1 MSEPSSH
8 RFAIRV
14 YYEDT
19 DAAGMVY
26 HSNYLKYA
34 ERARTEWLRDLGV
47 QQRQWREETG
57 LGFAVTRCEIDFR
70 RPARLDDVL
79 DVATRILEVGGASLV
94 AEQVIRREADE
105 VARLTLIVA
114 CIDGNGRPARLPKHL
129 RTAMAAATAGG
140 VSD

>member
-8 RFAIRV
+8 CFAIRV

-47 QQRQWREETG
+47 QQRQWREDTG

-79 DVATRILEVGGASLV
+79 NVATRVIEVGGASLV
-94 AEQVIRREADE
+94 AEQIIRREADE
-105 VARLTLIVA
+105 VARLRLIVA
-114 CIDGNGRPARLPKHL
+114 CIDGHGRPARLPKNL
-129 RTAMAAATAGG
+129 RTAMSAATARG
-140 VSD
+140 VID

>member
-1 MSEPSSH
+1 MPEGGH

-19 DAAGMVY
+19 DAGGIVY
-26 HSNYLKYA
+26 HSNYLKFA

-70 RPARLDDVL
+70 RSARLDDVL
-79 DVATRILEVGGASLV
+79 DVATRVLEVGGASLV

-105 VARLTLIVA
+105 VARLRLVVA
-114 CIDGNGRPARLPKHL
+114 CVDGHGRPARLPKNL
-129 RTAMAAATAGG
+129 RAAMAAATARG
-140 VSD
+140 VND

>member
-1 MSEPSSH
+1 MSEASH

-47 QQRQWREETG
+47 QQRQWRDETG

-79 DVATRILEVGGASLV
+79 DVATRVLEIGGASLV

-105 VARLTLIVA
+105 VARLRLVVA
-114 CIDGNGRPARLPKHL
+114 CIDRNGRPARLPKNL
-129 RTAMAAATAGG
+129 RTAMSAATAGG
-140 VSD
+140 VND

>member
-1 MSEPSSH
+1 MPEAGH

-19 DAAGMVY
+19 DAAGIVY
-26 HSNYLKYA
+26 HSNYLKFA

-70 RPARLDDVL
+70 RSARLDDVL
-79 DVATRILEVGGASLV
+79 DVATRVLEVGGASLV
-94 AEQVIRREADE
+94 AEQVIRHEADE
-105 VARLTLIVA
+105 VARLKLVVA
-114 CIDGNGRPARLPKHL
+114 CIDGQGRPARLPKNL
-129 RTAMAAATAGG
+129 RAAMSAATARG
-140 VSD
+140 VND

>member
-1 MSEPSSH
+1 MSEPSH

-26 HSNYLKYA
+26 HSNYLKFA

-47 QQRQWREETG
+47 QQDAWRKDTG
-57 LGFAVTRCEIDFR
+57 LGFAVTRCEIDYR

-79 DVATRILEVGGASLV
+79 DVATRILEIGGASLV
-94 AEQVIRREADE
+94 AEQVIRRETDE
-105 VARLTLIVA
+105 VARLKLVVA
-114 CIDGNGRPARLPKHL
+114 CIDGSGRPARLPKNL
-129 RTAMAAATAGG
+129 RTAMAAATAVG
-140 VSD
+140 VND

>member
-1 MSEPSSH
+1 MPEAGH
-8 RFAIRV
+8 RCAIRV

-19 DAAGMVY
+19 DAGGIVY
-26 HSNYLKYA
+26 HSNYLKFA

-70 RPARLDDVL
+70 RSARLDDVL
-79 DVATRILEVGGASLV
+79 DVATRVLEVGGASLV

-105 VARLTLIVA
+105 VARLRLVVA
-114 CIDGNGRPARLPKHL
+114 CVDGHGRPARLPKNL
-129 RTAMAAATAGG
+129 RAAMAAATARG
-140 VSD
+140 VND

>member
-1 MSEPSSH
+1 MPEPASH
-8 RFAIRV
+8 RFAIWV

-57 LGFAVTRCEIDFR
+57 LSFAVTRCEIDFR
-70 RPARLDDVL
+70 RPARLDDML
-79 DVATRILEVGGASLV
+79 DVATRVLEVGGASVV

-105 VARLTLIVA
+105 VARLKLIVA
-114 CIDGNGRPARLPKHL
+114 CIDRDGRPARLPKNL
-129 RTAMAAATAGG
+129 RTAMSAATARG
-140 VSD
+140 VID

>member
-1 MSEPSSH
+1 MSDPASH
-8 RFAIRV
+8 CFAIRV

-26 HSNYLKYA
+26 HSNYLKFA

-47 QQRQWREETG
+47 QQRQWHEDTG

-70 RPARLDDVL
+70 RPARLDDML
-79 DVATRILEVGGASLV
+79 DVVTRVLEVGGASLV

-105 VARLTLIVA
+105 VARLKLIVA
-114 CIDGNGRPARLPKHL
+114 CIDENGRPARLPKNL
-129 RTAMAAATAGG
+129 RTAMAAATARG
-140 VSD
+140 VID

>member
-1 MSEPSSH
+1 MSEASH

-47 QQRQWREETG
+47 QQRQWRDDTG

-79 DVATRILEVGGASLV
+79 DVATRVLEVGGASLV

-105 VARLTLIVA
+105 VARLRLVVA
-114 CIDGNGRPARLPKHL
+114 CIDRNGRPARLPKNL
-129 RTAMAAATAGG
+129 RTAMAAVTAGG
-140 VSD
+140 VND

>member
-1 MSEPSSH
+1 MSEGGH

-19 DAAGMVY
+19 DSGGIVY
-26 HSNYLKYA
+26 HSNYLKFA

-70 RPARLDDVL
+70 RSARLDDVL
-79 DVATRILEVGGASLV
+79 DVATRVLEVGGASLV

-105 VARLTLIVA
+105 VARLRLVVA
-114 CIDGNGRPARLPKHL
+114 CVDGHGRPARLPKNL
-129 RTAMAAATAGG
+129 RAAMAAATARG
-140 VSD
+140 VND

>member
-1 MSEPSSH
+1 MPEGGH

-19 DAAGMVY
+19 DAGGIVY
-26 HSNYLKYA
+26 HSNYLKFA
-34 ERARTEWLRDLGV
+34 ERARSEWLRDLGV

-70 RPARLDDVL
+70 RSARLDDVL
-79 DVATRILEVGGASLV
+79 DVATRVLEVGGASLV

-105 VARLTLIVA
+105 VARLRLVVA
-114 CIDGNGRPARLPKHL
+114 CVDGHGRPARLPKNL
-129 RTAMAAATAGG
+129 RAAMAAATARG
-140 VSD
+140 VND

>member
-1 MSEPSSH
+1 MSEASH

-47 QQRQWREETG
+47 QQRQWRDETG

-79 DVATRILEVGGASLV
+79 DVATRVLEVGGASLV

-105 VARLTLIVA
+105 VARLRLVVA
-114 CIDGNGRPARLPKHL
+114 CIDRNGRPARLPKNL
-129 RTAMAAATAGG
+129 RTAMAAVTAGG
-140 VSD
+140 VND

>member
-1 MSEPSSH
+1 MSDAGH

-19 DAAGMVY
+19 DAAGVVY

-47 QQRQWREETG
+47 QQRQWRDETG

-70 RPARLDDVL
+70 RPARLDDLL
-79 DVATRILEVGGASLV
+79 DVATRVIEVGGASLV

-105 VARLTLIVA
+105 VARLKLIVA
-114 CIDGNGRPARLPKHL
+114 CIDRRGRPARLPIDL

-140 VSD
+140 VTD

>member
-1 MSEPSSH
+1 MSEPGH

-26 HSNYLKYA
+26 HSNYLKFA

-47 QQRQWREETG
+47 QQRLWREETG

-79 DVATRILEVGGASLV
+79 DVATRVLEVGGASLV

-105 VARLTLIVA
+105 VARLKLVVA
-114 CIDGNGRPARLPKHL
+114 CIDGRGKPVRLPKNL
-129 RTAMAAATAGG
+129 RTAMSAATAGG
-140 VSD
+140 VID

>member
-1 MSEPSSH
+1 MSEGGH

-19 DAAGMVY
+19 DSGGIVY
-26 HSNYLKYA
+26 HSNYLKFA

-70 RPARLDDVL
+70 RSARLDDVL
-79 DVATRILEVGGASLV
+79 DVATRVLEVGGASLV
-94 AEQVIRREADE
+94 AEQVIRREAEE
-105 VARLTLIVA
+105 VARLRLVVA
-114 CIDGNGRPARLPKHL
+114 CVDGHGRPARLPKNL
-129 RTAMAAATAGG
+129 RAAMSAATARG
-140 VSD
+140 VND

>member
-1 MSEPSSH
+1 MSEGGH

-19 DAAGMVY
+19 DSGGIVY
-26 HSNYLKYA
+26 HSNYLKFA

-70 RPARLDDVL
+70 RSARLDDVL
-79 DVATRILEVGGASLV
+79 DVATRVLEVGGASLV
-94 AEQVIRREADE
+94 AEQVIRREAEE
-105 VARLTLIVA
+105 VARLRLVVA
-114 CIDGNGRPARLPKHL
+114 CVDGHGRPARLPKNL
-129 RTAMAAATAGG
+129 RAAMAAATARG
-140 VSD
+140 VND

>member
-1 MSEPSSH
+1 MHEGSH

-19 DAAGMVY
+19 DAAGIVY
-26 HSNYLKYA
+26 HSNYLKFA

-47 QQRQWREETG
+47 QQRQWRDDTG

-79 DVATRILEVGGASLV
+79 DVATRVLEVGGASLV

-105 VARLTLIVA
+105 VARLKLVVA
-114 CIDGNGRPARLPKHL
+114 CIDGNGKPARLPKDL
-129 RTAMAAATAGG
+129 RTAMSAATAGG
-140 VSD
+140 END